1 MNFQPSCEVSWVTVF
16 WISNIWI
23 LLSNLSHIN
32 RICNSYMIWW
42 PAEWFANVNSR
53 LSLSVCNWSFFYL
66 FFRNHLCWR
75 FWNNWFSLVRFK
87 IFGWLYLCGV
97 VFFDFSLL
105 WRSCCPCRDIRTWS
119 NPKSFSFSICSPFL
133 SFMQIFNILF
143 TNTNIF
149 PLYFHVGKGS
159 LIFFR

>member
-1 MNFQPSCEVSWVTVF
+1 MNFQLSSKVSWVTVF
-16 WISNIWI
+16 RVSNIWI
-23 LLSNLSHIN
+23 LLSNLGHIY
-32 RICNSYMIWW
+32 RICYPYMIRR
-42 PAEWFANVNSR
+42 PAEWFMNINPWLSR
-53 LSLSVCNWSFFYL
+53 SVSNGSFLCLL
-66 FFRNHLCWR
+66 FSIHLWWG
-75 FWNNWFSLVRFK
+75 FWNNWFSLFNT
-87 IFGWLYLCGV
+87 FACLYLRV
-97 VFFDFSLL
+97 IFFDFSLL